1 MIKKMFDIDRSDMA
15 EPATV
20 GIVGLGLIGGSFA
33 KAYKAKAPG
42 YKVYA
47 VNRTKATLDR
57 AMAEGVVD
65 GVLDENT
72 ICECDLIIVTLY
84 PEAAVRYIEDN
95 RQYFKTNT
103 IVTDACGNKRGI
115 CSEGFKLADEDESF
129 CFIGAHPMAGSQYS
143 GYEYSKADMFD
154 GASMI
159 LVPTLTREDEI
170 TPRMGMII
178 SRFKTLL
185 APIGFGEYKVTDAAT
200 HDRMIAYT
208 SQLGHVMASSYV
220 RNQLSLESFG
230 FTGGSFRDMTRIA
243 YCNPEMWSELF
254 IENRDNLTKEIDI
267 LIGELERYREAID
280 SSDCDTLRRLLDEG
294 TRRKEKITPHD

>member
-1 MIKKMFDIDRSDMA
+1 MIKKMFDINRTDMA

-20 GIVGLGLIGGSFA
+20 GVVGLGLIGGSFV

-42 YKVYA
+42 YTIYA
-47 VNRTKATLDR
+47 SNRTKATLDR

-65 GVLDENT
+65 GVLDETT
-72 ICECDLIIVTLY
+72 IGKCDLIIITLY
-84 PEAAVRYIEDN
+84 PEAAVKYIEDN
-95 RQYFKTNT
+95 KQYFKANT

-115 CSEGFKLADEDESF
+115 CREGFKLADADESF

-143 GYEYSKADMFD
+143 GYEYSKADMFE

-159 LVPTLTREDEI
+159 LVPTLERTYDI
-170 TPRMGMII
+170 SPRQEMII
-178 SRFKTLL
+178 SRLRTLL
-185 APIGFGEYKVTDAAT
+185 APLGFGEYKVTDAAT
-200 HDRMIAYT
+200 HDKMIAYT

-220 RNQLSLESFG
+220 RNPLSLDSLG

-254 IENRDNLTKEIDI
+254 IENRDNLTREIDD
-267 LIGELERYREAID
+267 LITELEKYKEAIA
-280 SSDCDTLRRLLDEG
+280 SSDYDTLQRLLDEG
-294 TRRKEKITPHD
+294 TRRKEKITSND

>member
-1 MIKKMFDIDRSDMA
+1 MIKKMFDINREEMA
-15 EPATV
+15 EPATI

-33 KAYKAKAPG
+33 KAYKTKAPG

-57 AMAEGVVD
+57 AMADGFVD

-72 ICECDLIIVTLY
+72 IGECDLIIVTLY
-84 PEAAVRYIEDN
+84 PEAAIKYIEDN
-95 RQYFKTNT
+95 KQYFKANT

-115 CSEGFKLADEDESF
+115 CREGFKLADEDEDF

-154 GASMI
+154 GASLI
-159 LVPTLTREDEI
+159 LVPTLERELDI
-170 TPRMGMII
+170 NPRQEMII
-178 SRFKTLL
+178 SRLRTLM
-185 APIGFGEYKVTDAAT
+185 APIGFGEYKVTDAET

-220 RNQLSLESFG
+220 RNPLSLESFG

-254 IENRDNLTKEIDI
+254 IENRDNLVKEIDD
-267 LIGELERYREAID
+267 LIVELEKYKEAIA
-280 SSDCDTLRRLLDEG
+280 SSDYDTLQRLLDEG